1 MQNYLKW
8 PCIVA
13 LLLAV
18 GSECAQPYRAS
29 AQETSPAAADDPPP
43 VPPSGEPAGLL
54 DLNLDQLSKQDVVVP
69 SLDTVVNSV
78 TREVS
83 TVGKSAAAVFVITP
97 EMIRRSGATSIP
109 DLLRMAPGLE
119 VAKIDSNTWA
129 ITARGFNGQFA
140 NKLLVMIDRRVV
152 YNALFGGVYWDV
164 QDVVL
169 QDVERI
175 EVIRGPGTVAWGSNA
190 VNGVI
195 NIITKRPGDTQ
206 GALVS
211 SAGGNQD
218 LNNNTVRYGGHTGD
232 WNWRV
237 YGREFNRAGG
247 FDPAGPAYDSW
258 RQDRGGFRTDWM
270 PTKEDTFNCQG
281 DIYNGVSGGQSLV
294 AVPTLPFQVSA
305 TDPAFVS
312 GGNTLLRWTHVL
324 DDQSDWQLQA
334 YYDVTQRNQ
343 VSIGGD
349 DRKMYDIEFQ
359 HRFALT
365 DRQQVIWGADY
376 RHSADVSSGTFAF
389 ELHPP
394 SGLTQWAS
402 VFAEDKITLVED
414 RWYFSPGARLEY
426 NTFGGLQAEPSG
438 RLLFLPD
445 DRHSCWAA
453 ISRAAANP
461 NQTEA
466 TVQYRQ
472 NIVPGA
478 PVFLQAQ
485 GNPNLVAES
494 VMAYELGFRG
504 QPSDSFSWDVA
515 LFANNYHNI
524 IGTTIGQPFVA
535 PPYTFVPSVF
545 ANNVGARTQG
555 VELTSTWQLQKSWK
569 LFGSYTFLN
578 MNIDSPG
585 GQTNAT
591 VTGSSPR
598 NQLYLRSS
606 WDLGRNVDYDLIGRY
621 VDSLQGSPVPQYITM
636 DMRLAWRVTKTIEAA
651 VVGQNLLA
659 PHHVEFVETSGGL
672 VGTQVPRSVYGS
684 MTWKW

>member
-1 MQNYLKW
+1 MT
-8 PCIVA
+8 
-13 LLLAV
+13 LLLAI
-18 GSECAQPYRAS
+18 GIAYAQPHVAG
-29 AQETSPAAADDPPP
+29 AQETSPAAAGDPPP
-43 VPPSGEPAGLL
+43 VPPSVEPKGLL

-78 TREVS
+78 SREVS
-83 TVGKSAAAVFVITP
+83 TVGRSAAAVFVITP

-109 DLLRMAPGLE
+109 ELLRMAPGLE
-119 VAKIDSNTWA
+119 VAKVDANTWA
-129 ITARGFNGQFA
+129 ISSRGFNGQFA
-140 NKLLVMIDRRVV
+140 NKLLVMIDRRIV
-152 YNALFGGVYWDV
+152 YNALFGGVFWDV

-206 GALVS
+206 GALVY

-232 WNWRV
+232 LSWRA
-237 YGREFNRAGG
+237 YGREFNRNTG
-247 FDPAGPAYDSW
+247 FDPDGPAYDAW
-258 RQDRGGFRTDWM
+258 RQQRGGFRAEWK
-270 PTKEDTFNCQG
+270 PTQEDTFNCQG
-281 DIYNGVSGGQSLV
+281 DIYNGSTGAQQLV
-294 AVPTLPFQVSA
+294 AAPTPPFQIDDTSA
-305 TDPAFVS
+305 ARVN
-312 GGNTLLRWTHVL
+312 GGNELLRWTHVL
-324 DDQSDWQLQA
+324 DDQTDWQLQA
-334 YYDVTQRNQ
+334 FYDVTDRQY
-343 VSIGGD
+343 SYGGD
-349 DRKMYDIEFQ
+349 NRTMYDIDFQ

-365 DRQQVIWGADY
+365 DRQQIIWGADY
-376 RHSADVSSGTFAF
+376 RHSADVSNGSFAL
-389 ELHPP
+389 ELLPP

-402 VFAEDKITLVED
+402 VFGEDKITLVED
-414 RWYFSPGARLEY
+414 RWYFSPGVRLEY

-445 DRHSCWAA
+445 ERHSYWAA

-494 VMAYELGFRG
+494 VMAYEMGFRG
-504 QPSDSFSWDVA
+504 QPSNSFSWDIA
-515 LFANNYHNI
+515 LFANNYQNI
-524 IGTTIGQPFVA
+524 IGTSIGQPIIA
-535 PPYTFVPSVF
+535 TPYVFVPVAF
-545 ANNVGARTQG
+545 ANNVSAQTQG
-555 VELTSTWQLQKSWK
+555 VELTSTWQIQESWK

-578 MNIDSPG
+578 MNIQSPA
-585 GQTNAT
+585 GQTNDT
-591 VTGSSPR
+591 VSGSSPR

-621 VDSLQGSPVPQYITM
+621 VDSLQGSEVPRYIMM
-636 DMRLAWRVTKTIEAA
+636 DMRLAWRVTRTIEAA
-651 VVGQNLLA
+651 VVGQNLLE
-659 PHHVEFVETSGGL
+659 PHHVEFINSSNGL
-672 VGTQVPRSVYGS
+672 IGTQVPRSVYGS